1 MPILSTQCT
10 PITYLHSFFGAL
22 FIYPVPILS
31 TQGVYFI
38 HPVPIL
44 STQGV
49 YFIYPGCLIYLHSVS
64 YLFAQCV
71 IFIYPV
77 PSTLALALA
86 LALTLALALAAA
98 GGGGVLFFLIIKSF
112 KCLKFARQ
120 GFDLSPERRCTSPC
134 SIASTSTCPPPSPS
148 HLPSLSFVCLA
159 SHSKTTTTTIIIRV
173 RRTFFPPSI
182 VPETLGPCS
191 CDPGN
196 SVP

>member
-1 MPILSTQCT
+1 MH
-10 PITYLHSFFGAL
+10 TYHVFAQFLRCLIYLPGAYL
-22 FIYPVPILS
+22 IYPGCL
-31 TQGVYFI
+31 F
-38 HPVPIL
+38 HPP
-44 STQGV
+44 SA
-49 YFIYPGCLIYLHSVS
+49 YFIYPGCLFYLPRLP
-64 YLFAQCV
+64 YLFTQCV
-71 IFIYPV
+71 IFICPV
-77 PSTLALALA
+77 CYIYLPSAINPGLGPGPGSDSGTGLGRR
-86 LALTLALALAAA
+86 
-98 GGGGVLFFLIIKSF
+98 GGRGVLFFLIIKSF